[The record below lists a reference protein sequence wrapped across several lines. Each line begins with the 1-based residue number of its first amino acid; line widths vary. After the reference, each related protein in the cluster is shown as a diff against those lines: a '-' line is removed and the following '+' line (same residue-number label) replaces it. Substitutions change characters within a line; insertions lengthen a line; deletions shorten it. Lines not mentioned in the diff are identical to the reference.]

1 MLFYMMEKL
10 DERITSDSHRIL
22 LTNWAGLEFRTVFSD
37 LLMLIWLNSFLFSV
51 LDHFSFIVLNL

>member
-37 LLMLIWLNSFLFSV
+37 LLMLI
-51 LDHFSFIVLNL
+51 